1 MVVGPTPSSLAN
13 PTRDEGFM
21 QMAPGEF
28 LAIIDD
34 VGRMHVTA
42 QRVTIEPAPG
52 HGLAEM
58 DYLVYGWAPTWIRIL
73 RQEFALHASAVV
85 AGEWAFAVM
94 GFSGA
99 GKSTTATALTRR
111 GYHLLIDDVLPVDLV
126 DDVPHV
132 HGWIRPVHLTD
143 EAAAHFDIRGE
154 ARVGVSPLGKLAAE
168 LPSVGG
174 SWPLRA
180 AIELWPD
187 ANATK
192 VSTQRLVGGGKMQAI
207 LNNANGSGLA
217 SADGRAPSLF
227 EWSTRLAQRIDVY
240 RVTRPATG
248 WHLDTVVEQVIGVIG
263 TIDD

>member
-1 MVVGPTPSSLAN
+1 MVVGPTPCSLNN

-28 LAIIDD
+28 LAIIDG

-52 HGLAEM
+52 HDLAEM
-58 DYLVYGWAPTWIRIL
+58 GYLVYGWAPTWIRIL